1 MKKIAIFGAS
11 GSIGKNTLDVISR
24 LPDEFRITCMSVH
37 TSVDF
42 LLQQALKLRPEA
54 VIVTG
59 ENAPQGSI
67 ERLKENGI
75 SVFLGADGLQ
85 QAVKSVDFD
94 ILLNALV
101 GAAGLL
107 PTLLAV
113 EMGRT
118 IALANKE
125 TLVMAGEL
133 ITRAAEKS
141 GAKLIPVDSE
151 HSAIFQCLLGERSEN
166 VKRIILTGSG
176 GPFFTRQENRF
187 DEITVEEALS
197 HPNWKM
203 GPKITVDSATMMN
216 KGLEIIEAFWLFGLP
231 LQKIDVVIHPQSIIH
246 SLVEFVDGSL
256 KAQLGWP
263 DMRIPIQFALTYP
276 LRKKLQTKKLDFAD
290 LKQLTFF
297 HPDSQKFPNLRLA
310 VEALKMGGTAP
321 AILNAANE
329 AAVQKFLA
337 REIRFTA
344 IPELIETAL
353 SRRPVRKNP
362 TLDDILQEDRW
373 AREFVRNAVQSGKV
387 AFEKK

>member
-141 GAKLIPVDSE
+141 GAKLID
-151 HSAIFQCLLGERSEN
+151 
-166 VKRIILTGSG
+166 
-176 GPFFTRQENRF
+176 
-187 DEITVEEALS
+187 
-197 HPNWKM
+197 
-203 GPKITVDSATMMN
+203 
-216 KGLEIIEAFWLFGLP
+216 
-231 LQKIDVVIHPQSIIH
+231 
-246 SLVEFVDGSL
+246 
-256 KAQLGWP
+256 
-263 DMRIPIQFALTYP
+263 
-276 LRKKLQTKKLDFAD
+276 RK
-290 LKQLTFF
+290 
-297 HPDSQKFPNLRLA
+297 S
-310 VEALKMGGTAP
+310 VG
-321 AILNAANE
+321 
-329 AAVQKFLA
+329 
-337 REIRFTA
+337 
-344 IPELIETAL
+344 
-353 SRRPVRKNP
+353 
-362 TLDDILQEDRW
+362 
-373 AREFVRNAVQSGKV
+373 
-387 AFEKK
+387 